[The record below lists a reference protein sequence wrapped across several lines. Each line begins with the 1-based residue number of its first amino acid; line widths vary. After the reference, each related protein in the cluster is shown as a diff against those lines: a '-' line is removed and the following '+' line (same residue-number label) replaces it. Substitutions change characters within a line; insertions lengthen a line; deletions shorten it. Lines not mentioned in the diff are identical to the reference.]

1 MAEAKKL
8 IFNAPDPDAEY
19 KFLGFRTAEGS
30 FVEPETV
37 FFEYRSVAAVSM
49 ETSKFR
55 PGCSGVVK
63 PNRKLKRGSVIKNGD
78 EVGEIS
84 DCPHQI
90 VMKDLC
96 ATCGKDLRIVDE
108 VTGKPKERSSAHVS
122 MVHHVPELVVSKDLA
137 NKFGQEDYEKVLK
150 AKKLI
155 LLVDLD
161 QTLIHTTNRPVP
173 EKELLPDIYQYLCAD
188 GRYYTKLRPHC
199 REFLERMNQLYEM
212 HIISF
217 GQRYYAHKITKIL
230 DEDQK
235 YFAQRIMSRDELNSV
250 RHKTNNISA
259 LFPILEQRK
268 MIVIIDDRDDVWQY
282 CEALIRVKPYK
293 YFAEVDDINAPTSL
307 KGNEKT
313 EVAEGEDPV
322 NKGEEEA
329 GDKEEKTEKEK
340 EEAPPIASSPALNQ
354 DNDDVLED
362 IGRVLT
368 EVHRAFFEHYEKNKE
383 LSDVSGIISYM
394 RKKVLQ
400 NEVIALSGLIPMGT
414 DKTRSIVYRLCIQFG
429 ATVTDDLTDETTVL
443 IAARPSTEKV
453 RLAIRKKIPIV
464 TLEWLYTCT
473 AKWICVPKRDYQHVG
488 LHLSQFKEKRRQEEA
503 GNQSPR
509 LCGIE
514 ALSKEVLKTM
524 EEEVDEELG
533 DLSESSDEEHGSDTS
548 AEDVEILE
556 SRPKVERQKEKP
568 ASSLEEEE
576 DEDNRSK
583 LLKRLNSQEDSDEE
597 DEVMRNG
604 DIESRTRKRTFE
616 SAGMDDEDEGPS
628 FKRMS
633 PDVGELDDDLEAEMQ
648 EYEDD
653 SDELEAEL
661 ENQLNG

>member
-1 MAEAKKL
+1 ML
-8 IFNAPDPDAEY
+8 LFCIIIDRRYF
-19 KFLGFRTAEGS
+19 S
-30 FVEPETV
+30 
-37 FFEYRSVAAVSM
+37 
-49 ETSKFR
+49 
-55 PGCSGVVK
+55 
-63 PNRKLKRGSVIKNGD
+63 
-78 EVGEIS
+78 
-84 DCPHQI
+84 
-90 VMKDLC
+90 
-96 ATCGKDLRIVDE
+96 VDE
-108 VTGKPKERSSAHVS
+108 VTGKLKEKSSAHVS

-217 GQRYYAHKITKIL
+217 GQRYYAHRITKIL
-230 DEDQK
+230 DEDQR
-235 YFAQRIMSRDELNSV
+235 YFAQRIMSRDELSSV
-250 RHKTNNISA
+250 RHKTNNINA
-259 LFPILEQRK
+259 LFPIVEQRK

-293 YFAEVDDINAPTSL
+293 YFAEVDDINAPPNAA
-307 KGNEKT
+307 KANEKT
-313 EVAEGEDPV
+313 EASEGGTTAD
-322 NKGEEEA
+322 KGDDEQQ
-329 GDKEEKTEKEK
+329 EKPEK

-383 LSDVSGIISYM
+383 LPDVSGIISYM

-400 NEVIALSGLIPMGT
+400 NEVIALSGLIPVGT
-414 DKTRSIVYRLCIQFG
+414 DKTRSIVYRLCVQFG

-453 RLAIRKKIPIV
+453 RLAMKKKIPIV
-464 TLEWLYTCT
+464 TPEWLYTCT
-473 AKWICVPKRDYQHVG
+473 AKWICVPKEDYQHVG
-488 LHLSQFKEKRRQEEA
+488 LHATQFKEKRRQEEA

-514 ALSKEVLKTM
+514 ALSKEDLKRM
-524 EEEVDEELG
+524 EEEVDQELG

-548 AEDVEILE
+548 VEDIEVPQPAPRTE
-556 SRPKVERQKEKP
+556 SSKEKP
-568 ASSLEEEE
+568 ATSGEEEE
-576 DEDNRSK
+576 EENDEDNRNK
-583 LLKRLNSQEDSDEE
+583 LLRRLNAEEDSDED
-597 DEVMRNG
+597 DELMRNG
-604 DIESRTRKRTFE
+604 DIESRTRKRVFE

-628 FKRMS
+628 AKRMS
-633 PDVGELDDDLEAEMQ
+633 PDINDAEEDLEGDMQEDDDDL
-648 EYEDD
+648 
-653 SDELEAEL
+653 DELEAEL